1 MSVPLDALNAVL
13 PGRDREPVHHH
24 RRLPVSFSLPRL
36 LHSARVYTL
45 TALEVAVLGAGSD
58 LMTADPGPARSAD
71 RDPDRDPLT
80 VPAPAGRHRAVSG
93 VSGVS
98 GASEALR

>member
-1 MSVPLDALNAVL
+1 M
-13 PGRDREPVHHH
+13 
-24 RRLPVSFSLPRL
+24 SFSLPRL

-45 TALEVAVLGAGSD
+45 TALEVALLGAGSD
-58 LMTADPGPARSAD
+58 LVTADPGSARPEDCHPEASA
-71 RDPDRDPLT
+71 
-80 VPAPAGRHRAVSG
+80 VPAGRHRAVSG